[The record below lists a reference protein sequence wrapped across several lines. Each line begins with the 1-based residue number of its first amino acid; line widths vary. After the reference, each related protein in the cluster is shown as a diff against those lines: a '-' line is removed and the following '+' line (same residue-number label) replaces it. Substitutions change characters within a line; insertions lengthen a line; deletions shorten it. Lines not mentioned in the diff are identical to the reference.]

1 MNAMVILYNTT
12 KIVNRCPM
20 AGKNQHVV
28 KRNDGWAV
36 LGEKNSRD
44 TSHHRTQQE
53 AFEAARDI
61 AKSQRSEVFIHG
73 ENGKIRQ
80 RNTYGNDPFPPKG

>member
-12 KIVNRCPM
+12 KIVNRSPM